1 MIIDPFRLYRRRQ
14 RLLREAQD
22 EAQYLRRRH
31 GDSAVAAAREKL
43 ARTDLTK
50 WGQRVVEQAL
60 RELERTDGR

>member
-31 GDSAVAAAREKL
+31 GDSAAAAAREKL
-43 ARTDLTK
+43 ARPDLTR

-60 RELERTDGR
+60 RELERADG